1 MNQDPFSLDDPDKL
15 ALFVQEYIRREGQED
30 AGVVA
35 VIYSQLRNPQYL
47 PHQIAERLL
56 ATPEIQGAIKAVRA
70 VYKPV
75 AMKEISADSISADME
90 PLFESAIENRQYT
103 AAIAAK
109 KLQAELHGLLK
120 KDINVNVTLSK
131 TSMTDAQ
138 LEAIAKKEAID
149 VEFSEVT
156 GGLPSVVNGR

>member
-1 MNQDPFSLDDPDKL
+1 MNQDPFALDDPEKL

-35 VIYSQLRNPQYL
+35 VVASQLRNPQYL

-56 ATPEIQGAIKAVRA
+56 ATPEIQAAIKAVRA
-70 VYKPV
+70 AYKP
-75 AMKEISADSISADME
+75 ATLKEASAAPISADME
-90 PLFESAIENRQYT
+90 PVFESAMNNRQYT

-120 KDINVNVTLSK
+120 KEVNVNVTHSAVMM
-131 TSMTDAQ
+131 SDAQ
-138 LEAIAKKEAID
+138 LEAIARKQPID
-149 VEFSEVT
+149 AEFTEV
-156 GGLPSVVNGR
+156 GGLPTVVDG